1 MFQMVSMGHDKQS
14 TGHRNN
20 ILAECSETDCQQ
32 YLLIM
37 AKEAIRSSGK
47 PSLKK
52 WRMGES

>member
-1 MFQMVSMGHDKQS
+1 MVSMGHDKQS

-37 AKEAIRSSGK
+37 AKEDR
-47 PSLKK
+47 
-52 WRMGES
+52 GE